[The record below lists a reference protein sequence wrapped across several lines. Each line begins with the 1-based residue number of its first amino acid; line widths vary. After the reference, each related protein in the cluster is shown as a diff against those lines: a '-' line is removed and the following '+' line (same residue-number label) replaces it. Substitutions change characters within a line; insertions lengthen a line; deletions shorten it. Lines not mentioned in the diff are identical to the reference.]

1 MLFLN
6 FFRIL
11 GENHLVSFGEPVMF
25 WLRELSL
32 VHEAECTIMLQ
43 SKPVDPGNFS
53 GRATSFSSNSSLL
66 ELGHLENI
74 KPYKMETGKIYL

>member
-1 MLFLN
+1 
-6 FFRIL
+6 
-11 GENHLVSFGEPVMF
+11 
-25 WLRELSL
+25 
-32 VHEAECTIMLQ
+32 MLQ

-74 KPYKMETGKIYL
+74 KPFKMETGKIYA

>member
-1 MLFLN
+1 
-6 FFRIL
+6 
-11 GENHLVSFGEPVMF
+11 
-25 WLRELSL
+25 
-32 VHEAECTIMLQ
+32 MLQ

-74 KPYKMETGKIYL
+74 KPYKMETGKIYLWIIHSNFKIDLFEKKLSSSITILYQNI